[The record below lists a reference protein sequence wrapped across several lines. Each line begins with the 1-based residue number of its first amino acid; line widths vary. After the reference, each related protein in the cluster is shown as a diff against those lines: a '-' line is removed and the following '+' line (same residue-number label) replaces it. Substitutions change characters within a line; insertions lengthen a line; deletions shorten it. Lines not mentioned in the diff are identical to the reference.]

1 MMLNLTQRGT
11 QGCEMGTCYPSL
23 RFPQSAF
30 HERKVQFSTILNK
43 EARQTMRHFV
53 TATAVVAFLATG
65 LADAQMKSAVP
76 PGTKPST
83 PRVTAAVATPVPEA
97 PLESARRIPREEA
110 IKLVKEK
117 KAVYVDVRSKDQY
130 DQAHIVGAISIP
142 LGEIITR
149 ARELPPGKFIITYCA

>member
-1 MMLNLTQRGT
+1 
-11 QGCEMGTCYPSL
+11 
-23 RFPQSAF
+23 
-30 HERKVQFSTILNK
+30 
-43 EARQTMRHFV
+43 MRHFV
-53 TATAVVAFLATG
+53 TATVVVAFLATG

-83 PRVTAAVATPVPEA
+83 PRVMTAVATPVPEA

-149 ARELPPGKFIITYCA
+149 ARELPPGKFIITYCS